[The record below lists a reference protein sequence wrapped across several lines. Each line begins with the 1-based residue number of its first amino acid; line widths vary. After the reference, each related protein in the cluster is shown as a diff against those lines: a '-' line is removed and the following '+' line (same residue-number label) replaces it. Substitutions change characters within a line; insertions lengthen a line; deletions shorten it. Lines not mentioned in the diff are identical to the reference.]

1 MIIALLDD
9 GHIFTHLNDL
19 LINRLVVEELH
30 ALVVNIGVCTLQ
42 NRGDNAAVTQGV
54 IIGLGAAAE
63 GICEEGLCQINIA
76 AVGSDI
82 QTATTVGSIA
92 LAAVQRRNGGDLPL
106 AGVFGHS
113 LHGGDDPVTLHNT
126 GNHVTLNALVDVVA
140 PAVRQIADVFLC
152 HVNDCFADT
161 VHRFILSDVRLTIL
175 ELGNSLSLHHNVDQ
189 VAVIAAAG
197 EQILASFGINIFTDF
212 GNIGPS
218 CTGHVIDS
226 LTDLLQQIGA
236 VCKDNSAVIHR
247 HTVVNTVHDG
257 VGNHPSQHRHL
268 P

>member
-1 MIIALLDD
+1 MNQKVLKTHLEAELLFSICQFIVQIGAVDGVDHSSGQIHTSTDVIIALLDD

-92 LAAVQRRNGGDLPL
+92 LARR
-106 AGVFGHS
+106 
-113 LHGGDDPVTLHNT
+113 
-126 GNHVTLNALVDVVA
+126 
-140 PAVRQIADVFLC
+140 PA
-152 HVNDCFADT
+152 
-161 VHRFILSDVRLTIL
+161 
-175 ELGNSLSLHHNVDQ
+175 
-189 VAVIAAAG
+189 
-197 EQILASFGINIFTDF
+197 
-212 GNIGPS
+212 
-218 CTGHVIDS
+218 
-226 LTDLLQQIGA
+226 
-236 VCKDNSAVIHR
+236 
-247 HTVVNTVHDG
+247 
-257 VGNHPSQHRHL
+257 
-268 P
+268 